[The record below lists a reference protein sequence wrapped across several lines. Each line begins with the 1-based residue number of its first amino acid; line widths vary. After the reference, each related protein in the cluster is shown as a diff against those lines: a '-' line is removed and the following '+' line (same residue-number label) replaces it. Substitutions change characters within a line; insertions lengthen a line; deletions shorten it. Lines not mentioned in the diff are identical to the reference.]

1 LKISWGGRAL
11 KNPFRGVEVTNTRWR
26 RTMSAGRITMK
37 GDGFAG
43 RGRGVGFNPRRLLA
57 IALVVALTIATAYAG
72 VARAGT
78 GPEAAAGP
86 MGAEAETIH
95 GEGLL
100 SCGNA
105 VVGGILLTASMGF
118 VGAFFG
124 GFLIACGCDDEL
136 DGMFNTNFTT
146 ACS

>member
-95 GEGLL
+95 GGGLL
-100 SCGNA
+100 SCGGA
-105 VVGGILLTASMGF
+105 LMGGFMLGSTLWGAA
-118 VGAFFG
+118 VGAV
-124 GFLIACGCDDEL
+124 LIVCGCDDEI
-136 DGMFNTNFTT
+136 DSIFDTNFKEV
-146 ACS
+146 CS